1 MPDADAKRLVDFASG
16 LVFALN
22 GRIERVTAKVFLL
35 TPSDLEVLGI
45 TSSDDMPQAFDD
57 EGLVPFDQG

>member
-1 MPDADAKRLVDFASG
+1 MRTRNAWWILPRG
-16 LVFALN
+16 WFALN